1 MIKAVFAVDQ
11 YGGMGYNGG
20 LPWPHNRADLAHFKK
35 LTMGHVVVMG
45 SRSWADPTL
54 PKPMEGR
61 TVYIAS
67 RKPVAHA
74 STIKGNLVEAVLQ
87 LEKLHANKTVW
98 IAGGPDILN
107 ECRDLYDEIH
117 LTHFK
122 GSYKI
127 DTKIDL
133 KSFLS
138 GFTMEYASVAED
150 IQSTFIRYEPIFKRT
165 TGSPA

>member
-11 YGGMGYNGG
+11 FGGMGYNGG
-20 LPWPHNRADLAHFKK
+20 LPWPHNRADLAHFQK

-45 SRSWADPTL
+45 RRSWDDPAL
-54 PKPMEGR
+54 NKPLLGR
-61 TVYIAS
+61 IVYVATHHPVTAGRISGNIA
-67 RKPVAHA
+67 
-74 STIKGNLVEAVLQ
+74 EEVLK
-87 LEKLHANKTVW
+87 LEKMHPEKTIW
-98 IAGGPDILN
+98 IAGGADILN

-127 DTKIDL
+127 DTRIDL

-138 GFTMEYASVAED
+138 GFTIESASVAED
-150 IQSTFIRYEPIFKRT
+150 IQSTFIRYEPIFGRAQ
-165 TGSPA
+165 GSPN

>member
-1 MIKAVFAVDQ
+1 MIKALFAVDQ
-11 YGGMGYNGG
+11 FGGMGYNGG
-20 LPWPHNRADLAHFKK
+20 LPWPHNRADLAHFQK

-45 SRSWADPTL
+45 RRSWDDPAL
-54 PKPMEGR
+54 SKPLLGR
-61 TVYIAS
+61 TVY
-67 RKPVAHA
+67 VATNRSVTA
-74 STIKGNLVEAVLQ
+74 GRISGNIVEEVLK
-87 LEKLHANKTVW
+87 LEKIHSNKIIW
-98 IAGGPDILN
+98 IVGGPDILN
-107 ECRDLYDEIH
+107 ECRDLYDAIH

-138 GFTMEYASVAED
+138 GFTTEYASVAED

-165 TGSPA
+165 RGSPN

>member
-1 MIKAVFAVDQ
+1 MIKALFAVDQ
-11 YGGMGYNGG
+11 FGGMGYSGG
-20 LPWPHNRADLAHFKK
+20 LPWPHNRADMANFQK
-35 LTMGHVVVMG
+35 LTNGQVIVMG
-45 SRSWADPTL
+45 RRSWDDPAL
-54 PKPMEGR
+54 RKPFLGR
-61 TVYIAS
+61 TVYVATN
-67 RKPVAHA
+67 RPVTAGRI
-74 STIKGNLVEAVLQ
+74 SGNIVEEVLK
-87 LEKLHANKTVW
+87 LEKIHPEKTIWVT
-98 IAGGPDILN
+98 GGADILN

-127 DTKIDL
+127 DTRIDL

-165 TGSPA
+165 TGSPQ

>member
-1 MIKAVFAVDQ
+1 V
-11 YGGMGYNGG
+11 
-20 LPWPHNRADLAHFKK
+20 L
-35 LTMGHVVVMG
+35 VMG
-45 SRSWADPTL
+45 RRSWDDPKV
-54 PKPMEGR
+54 PKPLEGR

-67 RKPVAHA
+67 HRSVPHA
-74 STIKGNLVEAVLQ
+74 TNIKGNLVEAVLE
-87 LEKLHANKTVW
+87 LEKRHPNKTIW

-165 TGSPA
+165 QGSPT